1 MRKLI
6 GKYGKIDFM
15 DKGSHDE
22 WKIEL
27 GSSEEVVITKSHLN
41 GRNVDGIQIAIE
53 YVGAPM
59 LKMEPMG

>member
-1 MRKLI
+1 
-6 GKYGKIDFM
+6 M